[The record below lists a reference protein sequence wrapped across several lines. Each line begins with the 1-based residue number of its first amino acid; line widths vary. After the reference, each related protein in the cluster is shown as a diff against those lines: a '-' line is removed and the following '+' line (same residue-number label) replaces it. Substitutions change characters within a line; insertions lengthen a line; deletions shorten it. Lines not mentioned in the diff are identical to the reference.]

1 MAPKQNISLIKKSLE
16 KYFQSVTAVAMFT
29 TGHIFSTLEDP
40 LKIKFIVNKDIKP
53 EAIRPT
59 QVNFK
64 LKMISFYPIHLAL
77 T

>member
-1 MAPKQNISLIKKSLE
+1 MKGENMDPKQNITLIKKS
-16 KYFQSVTAVAMFT
+16 TPGVAMFT

-40 LKIKFIVNKDIKP
+40 LKTKCILNKDIKP

>member
-1 MAPKQNISLIKKSLE
+1 MAPKQNISLVKKSTPGV
-16 KYFQSVTAVAMFT
+16 VTAVAMFT

-40 LKIKFIVNKDIKP
+40 LKIKFTVNKDIKP

>member
-1 MAPKQNISLIKKSLE
+1 
-16 KYFQSVTAVAMFT
+16 MFA

-40 LKIKFIVNKDIKP
+40 LKIKFTVNKDIKP